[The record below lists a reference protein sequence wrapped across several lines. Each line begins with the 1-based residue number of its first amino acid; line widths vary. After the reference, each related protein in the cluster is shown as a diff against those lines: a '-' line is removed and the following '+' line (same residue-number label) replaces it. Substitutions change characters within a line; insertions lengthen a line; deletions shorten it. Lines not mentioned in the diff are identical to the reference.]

1 MQIHLTQV
9 LALIPVLALTPL
21 FTLTPILD
29 LTPLLVLSTTEPVV
43 PVSCPGWWCLHQDF
57 LFSFHFFS
65 LFLFI
70 SCVGKQVLYILIIRI
85 KFFELFDSPSNT
97 HTHTQS
103 STKLST
109 TIKWQILNGTVAA
122 ECSSMIVHF
131 CLCRKRTSIFSEQ
144 TRSQ

>member
-21 FTLTPILD
+21 FTLTPILE
-29 LTPLLVLSTTEPVV
+29 LTPLLVLSTTELVV

-57 LFSFHFFS
+57 LFSFHFFP

-85 KFFELFDSPSNT
+85 RIIFWIVWLTFK

-109 TIKWQILNGTVAA
+109 TIKWQILNGTVAV
-122 ECSSMIVHF
+122 ECSSMYF
-131 CLCRKRTSIFSEQ
+131 
-144 TRSQ
+144 